1 MLRKS
6 SWIRPLLAALMVCA
20 LPACKG
26 GSGLPASAVPPV
38 AGATNPLDVIQPLA
52 SSGKI
57 KHVIIIVQ
65 ENRSF
70 NNLFHGYPGATTQ
83 SYGYTSTGKKVALK
97 PVSIATKW
105 DLEHNPN
112 GMEAACNGTGSV
124 PGTDCR
130 MNGFDKEFW
139 KCGPGTNGGPCPIK
153 LPPYAYVPHSQVKPY
168 FDMAGQYVLTDQ
180 MYASNFD
187 SESFISHQ
195 YIIAGVNPEKSV
207 GSPDGAWGCPG
218 GKADQIKIL
227 GKDRALGPQ
236 TEEPC
241 WNPTTLGDE
250 LDAKSISWA
259 FYAVALPGSK
269 NVPLGSG
276 SSNGHGIWSAY
287 QAIQHIY
294 QGADWTN
301 DVISPPQQFIT
312 DVKNGNL
319 RSVTWVTPT
328 FANSDHGGNDSTTG
342 PSWVTSLVNTI
353 GESQYWDSSA
363 IFIFWDDYG
372 GWYDP
377 EPPKYLDNDGLGFR
391 LPMLIISPYAK
402 QGYVSHVHYEHGSIL
417 RFVEDQFGLPRMA
430 ASDKR
435 ATSPAQDCFDF
446 NQAPRQFVP
455 FTSSYDTNYFLH
467 QPPDPRPPDSD

>member
-1 MLRKS
+1 MLRNLFGTRS
-6 SWIRPLLAALMVCA
+6 LFAVVAFGVLA
-20 LPACKG
+20 ACKG
-26 GSGLPASAVPPV
+26 GLPAAQLPPV
-38 AGATNPLDVIQPLA
+38 ADGAVPFDVAGSLG
-52 SSGKI
+52 SGKI
-57 KHVIIIVQ
+57 QHVVVIVQ

-70 NNLFHGYPGATTQ
+70 NNLFYGYPGAKTQ
-83 SYGYTSTGKKVALK
+83 SYGYASNGKKIALK

-112 GMEAACNGTGSV
+112 GMEAACNGTGKI

-130 MNGFDKEFW
+130 MNGFNNETW
-139 KCGPGTNGGPCPIK
+139 KCGPGTQGGPCPIK

-168 FDMAGQYVLTDQ
+168 FDMASKYVLTDQ

-195 YIIAGVNPEKSV
+195 YIIAAVNPESSV
-207 GSPDGAWGCPG
+207 GAPDGAWGCPG

-227 GKDRALGPQ
+227 GKDRALGPK
-236 TEEPC
+236 TEQPC
-241 WNPTTLGDE
+241 WNPKTLGDE
-250 LDAKSISWA
+250 LDAKKISWA
-259 FYAVALPGSK
+259 FYAVALPDGDS
-269 NVPLGSG
+269 PDGSG

-294 QGADWTN
+294 KSGKGPDWTK

-312 DVKNGNL
+312 DVKGGHL
-319 RSVTWVTPT
+319 RTVTWVTPT

-353 GESQYWDSSA
+353 GESQYWKNTA

-391 LPMLIISPYAK
+391 LPMLVISPYAK

-417 RFVEDQFGLPRMA
+417 RFIEDQFGLGRLA
-430 ASDKR
+430 ASDSR

-446 NQAPRQFVP
+446 NQSPRPFVP
-455 FTSSYDTNYFLH
+455 FSSSYDTEYFLH
-467 QPPDPRPPDSD
+467 QPLDDRPPDTD